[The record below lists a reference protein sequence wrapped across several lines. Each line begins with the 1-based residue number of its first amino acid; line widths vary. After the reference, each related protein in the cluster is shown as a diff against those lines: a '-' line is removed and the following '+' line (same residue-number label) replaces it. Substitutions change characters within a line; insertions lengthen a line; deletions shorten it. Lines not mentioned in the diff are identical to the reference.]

1 MMKGSDATPPP
12 GRDESAL
19 RLLSRRT
26 CHRGARQRNHLG
38 RDTCREAEG
47 VRQNTHDDGREAGE
61 ERRGGKGGASAR
73 LAEKGSGPLASVA
86 DKGSCRFAA
95 AVRSGFVGGRE
106 GLIL

>member
-1 MMKGSDATPPP
+1 MTMGGKREKG
-12 GRDESAL
+12 GR
-19 RLLSRRT
+19 
-26 CHRGARQRNHLG
+26 
-38 RDTCREAEG
+38 
-47 VRQNTHDDGREAGE
+47 GRE
-61 ERRGGKGGASAR
+61 ASAR